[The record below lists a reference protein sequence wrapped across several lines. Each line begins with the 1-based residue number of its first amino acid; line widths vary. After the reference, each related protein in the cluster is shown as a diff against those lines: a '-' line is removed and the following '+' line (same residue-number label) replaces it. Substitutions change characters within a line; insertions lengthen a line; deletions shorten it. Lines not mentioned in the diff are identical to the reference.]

1 MTNLDTINNKIISR
15 ECLPTM
21 LKIWREEGKSIVFTN
36 GCFDIIHPG
45 HINYLSMAADLGDIL
60 IIGLNSDDSV
70 KRLKGKDRPY
80 QDENSRALIL
90 AALSFTSSVVLFTE
104 DTPHEL
110 ISLIKPDVL
119 VKGGDYKAEEIVGYD
134 IVTENG
140 GKVYTLGFL
149 EGHSASGIIRR
160 IG

>member
-1 MTNLDTINNKIISR
+1 MTKLDKIKNKITKQ
-15 ECLPTM
+15 ECLPTL
-21 LKIWREEGKSIVFTN
+21 LKIWRQEGKSIVFTN

-45 HINYLSMAADLGDIL
+45 HINYLSMAADLGDKL

-70 KRLKGKDRPY
+70 KRLKGKDRPL

-104 DTPHEL
+104 DTPLEL
-110 ISLIKPDVL
+110 ISMIRPDVL

-134 IVTENG
+134 IVRENG
-140 GKVYTLGFL
+140 GKVVTLGYL
-149 EGHSASGIIRR
+149 EGFSASGIIGR